1 MLELVEVLWA
11 TELALITEL
20 ATATVVAADG
30 KELTGELKTLLTG
43 TAALGVMLLK
53 EVT

>member
-11 TELALITEL
+11 AELALMTGLTI
-20 ATATVVAADG
+20 ATLVAADG

-43 TAALGVMLLK
+43 TAALGVMLLN

>member
-1 MLELVEVLWA
+1 MLKLVEVLWTA
-11 TELALITEL
+11 ELALTTGL
-20 ATATVVAADG
+20 ATATLVAADG
-30 KELTGELKTLLTG
+30 IELTGELKTLLTG